1 VSHLTPIHKD
11 KEINVKRY
19 IKIKAKFIKTG
30 IGVPTRLGTLQRIPR
45 TGNSVFESLVTRARP
60 LPSTA
65 FGKESVIVAL
75 PA

>member
-1 VSHLTPIHKD
+1 M
-11 KEINVKRY
+11 
-19 IKIKAKFIKTG
+19 KTG
-30 IGVPTRLGTLQRIPR
+30 IGTPTHLGTLQRISR
-45 TGNSVFESLVTRARP
+45 MGNSVFDSLVTRARP